1 MEVTRSDDR
10 APRLRRRTDMARVRA
25 MQLPPEMIAR
35 RAYEIFVERGGQDGR
50 DMDDWLRAERELAV
64 KTARTNGL

>member
-1 MEVTRSDDR
+1 
-10 APRLRRRTDMARVRA
+10 MARVRA

-64 KTARTNGL
+64 TTARTNGL